1 MLVKY
6 LTDLS
11 TTAFLNVRL
20 ANLKLY
26 TVLFKDHGFL
36 SGIGSIMTLLKM
48 WAFCHTCVTA
58 VKSGKMKVTGNVKD
72 PSFIYGG
79 FYNRRDATRLSTAM
93 RAL

>member
-11 TTAFLNVRL
+11 ATAFLNVRL

-48 WAFCHTCVTA
+48 W
-58 VKSGKMKVTGNVKD
+58 
-72 PSFIYGG
+72 PS
-79 FYNRRDATRLSTAM
+79 ATHV
-93 RAL
+93 